1 MQPTPGLACTTFG
14 SVSTMFPRFDNLTT
28 AKIAQNARLLIEL
41 GYSDPESA
49 IQCLTR
55 LRQTSLGYHQAQVTP
70 AGRSVPVWFKTLQ
83 RILLEAPDPEA
94 VIRAADTFVT
104 NSVSRRDAFALFEE
118 TPRSLEVLARLAC
131 GSSFLTQTLLVDTEA
146 LRHLSTERRT
156 AEMKSRE
163 KFCEEARDFLGEQ
176 LSPEEQ
182 LVRLRRFQR
191 RQILRIGMCDA
202 FGLLDLK
209 FVTLQI
215 SLLADAMVQVCL
227 DIACRQ
233 VGVHEP
239 PFSVLA
245 LGKHGGEELNYSS
258 DIDLI
263 LIAAADLPT
272 AQRVARRMIDGLSD
286 NLSTGFLYRV
296 DMRLRPWGD
305 AGQLVITPSAYT
317 DYLRN
322 NAELWEKQA
331 LLKVRLIA
339 GDERPGKQFLAQAPG
354 LLFSSSKVE
363 VMNNVRSMKRKIEE
377 KLSRSGKLSSEVKLG
392 AGSIRDVEFLVQ
404 ALQLIHGKTEPR
416 LASANTLDALVR
428 LTEFNVIDVSDFRQL
443 REGYIFLRSIEHAL
457 QLMHNQQTHELPAN
471 HEHRYWLARRLDY
484 PSEVVLLERFNAHQH
499 AVRAIFD
506 RYFEV
511 RSDRLPDASPASDAM
526 PSIVAEAVDRDLR
539 RYLSRNQH
547 LLHHVKMDIEC
558 CDGRTSH
565 VQVTSLPESGDFRL
579 VTVVS
584 PDARGLLSMVCAVFF
599 SDELDICQGSTAVGP
614 LDNHIG
620 FRIPAGV
627 FAAFFV
633 VQTTGREPS
642 TSDGDQVVADKVE
655 RSLNELLQLS
665 RSEDQEAIRRN
676 LVDRFCDRLQQQSG
690 MTGPQADLSLEISDV
705 DAAGLTRLNITA
717 DESFG
722 FLFELSNAL
731 SLCGFR
737 ILRADLGTHDG
748 RIGDVLYLTES
759 DGSAINHE
767 SRVEELRT
775 AVTLIK
781 QFTHWLPSNSDPHQS
796 LHRFRGL
803 LQRILANENWR
814 VDVASLRQPKVL
826 RAVSRVLGVSRH
838 LWEDFL
844 RAHPDDLLP
853 ILTDPDRLTQTV
865 SEDDL
870 RRELKLQTEDT
881 QDPAETLNRFKDRNL
896 FRIDLRHVLG
906 HCGPFGNFSNE
917 ITGLADVVVKA
928 SCDMAWRELTL
939 THGVPRTESNE
950 QCQFT
955 IVGLGKFGGVEMG
968 FASDIEMFL
977 VFADECRSDG
987 RVPLSGVSF
996 FERLVNRITEL
1007 VEARHKGIFDIDLRM
1022 RPYGQAG
1029 SAAVSLASFRHYY
1042 ADDGD
1047 AWPFER
1053 QALVKL
1059 RCVGGDSEF
1068 AKSVVAASH
1077 AAIYSGGGFDF
1088 GAMRAMRERQ
1098 VRQLVHGGTVNAKLS
1113 DGGLV
1118 DCEYAV
1124 QALQLS
1130 FGQRFAA
1137 LRGPNTM
1144 SALTAACQAGQVTTS
1159 LFHRVQGAYV
1169 FLRQLIDCLRMG
1181 RGNALDLTVP
1191 AIDTAEF
1198 DQLARRLKVVH
1209 GTMLSAA
1216 ALESHF
1222 AVVREFSEVVEQTC
1236 GNA

>member
-1 MQPTPGLACTTFG
+1 
-14 SVSTMFPRFDNLTT
+14 MFPRFDNLTA

-49 IQCLTR
+49 IQCLVR
-55 LRQTSLGYHQAQVTP
+55 LRETSLACDLMHSTQI
-70 AGRSVPVWFKTLQ
+70 GRSVPVWFKTLK
-83 RILLEAPDPEA
+83 RILLEVPDPEA
-94 VIRAADTFVT
+94 VIRATDAFVT
-104 NSVSRRDAFALFEE
+104 NSALRKDAFSLFEE

-131 GSSFLTQTLLVDTEA
+131 GSSFLTQTLLADTEA
-146 LRHLSTERRT
+146 LRHLTTERRT

-163 KFCEEARDFLGEQ
+163 KFCEEAWDFLVEDATPEDQ
-176 LSPEEQ
+176 L
-182 LVRLRRFQR
+182 LRLRRFQR

-227 DIACRQ
+227 DIACQ
-233 VGVHEP
+233 QTGVHEP

-263 LIAAADLPT
+263 LIAEADSQT

-305 AGQLVITPSAYT
+305 AGPLVSTPSAYAT
-317 DYLRN
+317 YLRN
-322 NAELWEKQA
+322 DAELWEKQA

-339 GDERPGKQFLAQAPG
+339 GMEKPGMQFLAESPG
-354 LLFSSSKVE
+354 LLFSASEAE
-363 VMNNVRSMKRKIEE
+363 VMSNVRSMKCRIED
-377 KLSRSGKLSSEVKLG
+377 KLRRSGKLSSEVKLG

-404 ALQLIHGKTEPR
+404 ALQLIHGKAEPR

-428 LTEFNVIDVSDFRQL
+428 LTEFNVLDVSDFRQL
-443 REGYIFLRSIEHAL
+443 REGYVFLRNIEHAL
-457 QLMHNQQTHELPAN
+457 QLMHNQQTHEMPTDQAQR
-471 HEHRYWLARRLDY
+471 HWLARRLDY
-484 PSEVVLLERFNAHQH
+484 PTESVLLERFDAHRH

-511 RSDRLPDASPASDAM
+511 RTERLPHISAATETQLSTD
-526 PSIVAEAVDRDLR
+526 VEAADRDLR
-539 RYLSRNQH
+539 RYLSQNQH
-547 LLHHVKMDIEC
+547 LLDHMKMDIEGC
-558 CDGRTSH
+558 NGSASH
-565 VQVTSLPESGDFRL
+565 VQVTSLPESRDLKL

-584 PDARGLLSMVCAVFF
+584 PDVQGLLSMVCAVFF
-599 SDELDICQGSTAVGP
+599 SDELDICQGSTVVGP
-614 LDNHIG
+614 LDDHIG
-620 FRIPAGV
+620 FRVPADV

-633 VQTTGREPS
+633 VRKTADDS
-642 TSDGDQVVADKVE
+642 SASDSDPVVAEEVE
-655 RSLNELLQLS
+655 RSLNELLELS
-665 RSEDQEAIRRN
+665 RSGDQETIHRN
-676 LVDRFCDRLQQQSG
+676 LVDRFCGRLQQQSG
-690 MTGPQADLSLEISDV
+690 MTAPQAELSLEISEV
-705 DAAGLTRLNITA
+705 DNTGLTRLDITA

-748 RIGDVLYLTES
+748 RIRDVLHITES
-759 DGSAINHE
+759 DGAVIDHE

-803 LQRILANENWR
+803 LQRILATENWR

-865 SEDDL
+865 SENDL
-870 RRELKLQTEDT
+870 RHELALQMEDT
-881 QDPAETLNRFKDRNL
+881 QDQAGTLNRFKDRNL

-906 HCGPFGNFSNE
+906 HCGPFGHFSNE
-917 ITGLADVVVKA
+917 ITGLADVVVEAACK
-928 SCDMAWRELTL
+928 MAWRELTL
-939 THGVPRTESNE
+939 THGIPRSESNE
-950 QCQFT
+950 PCHFT
-955 IVGLGKFGGVEMG
+955 IAGLGKFGGVEMG

-977 VFADECRSDG
+977 VFSDECRSDG
-987 RVPLSGVSF
+987 AVPLSGVSF
-996 FERLVNRITEL
+996 FERLVKRVTEL
-1007 VEARHKGIFDIDLRM
+1007 VEARHKGIFEIDLRM

-1029 SAAVSLASFRHYY
+1029 SAALSLASFRIYY

-1068 AKSVVAASH
+1068 AKSVVMASH
-1077 AAIYSGGGFDF
+1077 AVIYSGAGFDF
-1088 GAMRAMRERQ
+1088 AAMRAMRERQ

-1118 DCEYAV
+1118 DLEYAV

-1130 FGQRFAA
+1130 FGQRDAT
-1137 LRGPNTM
+1137 LRESNTM
-1144 SALTAACQAGQVTTS
+1144 SALTAACDASLVTTS
-1159 LFHRVQGAYV
+1159 VLRRVQEAYV
-1169 FLRQLIDCLRMG
+1169 FLRQLIDCLRMA

-1191 AIDTAEF
+1191 APDTAEF
-1198 DQLARRLKVVH
+1198 RQLARRLKVVH
-1209 GTMLSAA
+1209 QTALSNVV
-1216 ALESHF
+1216 LESHF
-1222 AVVREFSEVVEQTC
+1222 SVVREFSQVVEQKC
-1236 GNA
+1236 SND

>member
-1 MQPTPGLACTTFG
+1 
-14 SVSTMFPRFDNLTT
+14 MFPRFDNLT
-28 AKIAQNARLLIEL
+28 AEKIGQNARLLTEL
-41 GYSDPESA
+41 GYSEPDSA
-49 IQCLTR
+49 IQCLMR
-55 LRQTSLGYHQAQVTP
+55 LHDASFACRPAQSTQTD
-70 AGRSVPVWFKTLQ
+70 RSVPVWYKTLK

-94 VIRAADTFVT
+94 VIRAAGTFVA
-104 NSVSRRDAFALFEE
+104 NSGLPEDAFALFEE

-131 GSSFLTQTLLVDTEA
+131 GSSFLTQTLLADTEA

-163 KFCEEARDFLGEQ
+163 KFCDEAREFLVDAAF
-176 LSPEEQ
+176 PTEQ

-263 LIAAADLPT
+263 LIAEADSPA
-272 AQRVARRMIDGLSD
+272 AQRVARQMIDGLSG
-286 NLSTGFLYRV
+286 NLRTGFLYRV

-305 AGQLVITPSAYT
+305 AGPLVSTPSAYA

-322 NAELWEKQA
+322 SAELWEKQA

-339 GDERPGKQFLAQAPG
+339 GDERPGMRFLADAPE
-354 LLFSSSKVE
+354 LLFSASEAE
-363 VMNNVRSMKRKIEE
+363 VLSNVRNMKSRIED
-377 KLSRSGKLSSEVKLG
+377 KLRRAGKLSSEVKLG

-404 ALQLIHGKTEPR
+404 ALQLIHCQTEPR
-416 LASANTLDALVR
+416 LSSANTLDALVR
-428 LTEFNVIDVSDFRQL
+428 LTEFNIIDVSDFRQL
-443 REGYIFLRSIEHAL
+443 REGYIFLRNIEHAL
-457 QLMHNQQTHELPAN
+457 QLMHNQQTHELPADPA
-471 HEHRYWLARRLDY
+471 HRHWLARRLDY
-484 PSEVVLLERFNAHQH
+484 PSETVLLERFNAHRQ

-506 RYFEV
+506 WYFEERPERPPGTV
-511 RSDRLPDASPASDAM
+511 AATDAARSMVS
-526 PSIVAEAVDRDLR
+526 ETVDRDLR
-539 RYLSRNQH
+539 GYLSRNQS
-547 LLHHVKMDIEC
+547 LLNHVKMDIDC
-558 CDGRTSH
+558 CNGRTSH
-565 VQVTSLPESGDFRL
+565 VHVTSLPESSDFKL

-584 PDARGLLSMVCAVFF
+584 PDAQGLLSMVCAVFF
-599 SDELDICQGSTAVGP
+599 SEELDICQGSTAVGP
-614 LDNHIG
+614 LDDHIG
-620 FRIPAGV
+620 FGIPADV

-633 VQTTGREPS
+633 VQTTSPGPS
-642 TSDGDQVVADKVE
+642 ASHSDQVVEGRVE
-655 RSLNELLQLS
+655 ESLNELLELS
-665 RSEDQEAIRRN
+665 RSGDQEAMRRN
-676 LVDRFCDRLQQQSG
+676 LVDRFCDRLQQPSG
-690 MTGPQADLSLEISDV
+690 ISAPQADLSLEISDV
-705 DAAGLTRLNITA
+705 DTRGLTRLNITA

-731 SLCGFR
+731 SLCGFW
-737 ILRADLGTHDG
+737 IVRADLGTHDG
-748 RIGDVLYLTES
+748 RIRDVLYITES
-759 DGSAINHE
+759 DGSVIDHE

-803 LQRILANENWR
+803 LHRILANENWR

-826 RAVSRVLGVSRH
+826 RAVSRVLGISRH

-853 ILTDPDRLTQTV
+853 ILTDPDQLTQAV
-865 SEDDL
+865 SEGDL
-870 RRELKLQTEDT
+870 RRELRLQMEDL
-881 QDPAETLNRFKDRNL
+881 QEPAETLNRFKDRNL

-906 HCGPFGNFSNE
+906 HCGAFGNFSRE
-917 ITGLADVVVKA
+917 ITELADVVVKA
-928 SCDMAWRELTL
+928 SCDMAWRELTQI
-939 THGVPRTESNE
+939 HGIPRTDLNE
-950 QCQFT
+950 PCQFT
-955 IVGLGKFGGVEMG
+955 IAGLGKFGGIEMG

-987 RVPLSGVSF
+987 AVPLSGVSF
-996 FERLVNRITEL
+996 FERLVKRVTEL
-1007 VEARHKGIFDIDLRM
+1007 VDARHKGIFEIDLRM
-1022 RPYGQAG
+1022 RPFGQAG
-1029 SAAVSLASFRHYY
+1029 SAAVSLAAFRSYY
-1042 ADDGD
+1042 ARDGH

-1059 RCVGGDSEF
+1059 RCVGGDSKF
-1068 AKSVVAASH
+1068 AESLITATH
-1077 AAIYSGGGFDF
+1077 EAIYTGAGFDF

-1098 VRQLVHGGTVNAKLS
+1098 VRQLVHGGTFNAKLS

-1130 FGQRFAA
+1130 FGQAHAA
-1137 LRGPNTM
+1137 LRGANTM
-1144 SALTAACQAGQVTTS
+1144 TALAAASRTGLVSTS
-1159 LFHRVQGAYV
+1159 LLHQIQQTYI
-1169 FLRQLIDCLRMG
+1169 FLRQLIDCLRMV

-1191 AIDTAEF
+1191 AVDTSDF
-1198 DQLARRLKVVH
+1198 HQLARRLEVVH
-1209 GTMLSAA
+1209 GTVLSAA

-1222 AVVREFSEVVEQTC
+1222 AAVREFSRVVEQKCT
-1236 GNA
+1236 GP

>member
-1 MQPTPGLACTTFG
+1 
-14 SVSTMFPRFDNLTT
+14 MFPRFDNLTA
-28 AKIAQNARLLIEL
+28 AKIAQNARLLKEL
-41 GYSDPESA
+41 GYSDPDSA
-49 IQCLTR
+49 SQCLAR
-55 LRQTSLGYHQAQVTP
+55 LRETSLFHHQAQPTP
-70 AGRSVPVWFKTLQ
+70 TIRSVPLWFRTLN

-104 NSVSRRDAFALFEE
+104 NSASQREAFALFEA

-131 GSSFLTQTLLVDTEA
+131 GSSFLTQTLLSDTEA
-146 LRHLSTERRT
+146 LRQLSTERRT

-163 KFCEEARDFLGEQ
+163 EFREQAQAFL
-176 LSPEEQ
+176 SAAAKPEEQ
-182 LVRLRRFQR
+182 LTWLRRFQR

-233 VGVHEP
+233 VGVHDP

-263 LIAAADLPT
+263 LIAEADSPT

-305 AGQLVITPSAYT
+305 AGPLVSTPSAYA
-317 DYLRN
+317 DYLQN
-322 NAELWEKQA
+322 HAELWEKQA

-339 GDERPGKQFLAQAPG
+339 GDEGPGKQILAETPG
-354 LLFSSSKVE
+354 LLFSASESE
-363 VMNNVRSMKRKIEE
+363 VMSNVRSMKSRIEE
-377 KLSRSGKLSSEVKLG
+377 KLRRSGKLTSEVKLG
-392 AGSIRDVEFLVQ
+392 SGSIRDVEFLVQ
-404 ALQLIHGKTEPR
+404 ALQLIHGKSEPR

-443 REGYIFLRSIEHAL
+443 REGYIFLRNIEHSL
-457 QLMHNQQTHELPAN
+457 QLMHNLQTHELPVDEAKK
-471 HEHRYWLARRLDY
+471 YWLARRLDY
-484 PSEVVLLERFNAHQH
+484 PNESELLERFDAHRH

-506 RYFEV
+506 RYFEI
-511 RSDRLPDASPASDAM
+511 RPPRLHSLPAACDPVPETDAETADH
-526 PSIVAEAVDRDLR
+526 DLR
-539 RYLSRNQH
+539 YYLSRNEH
-547 LLHHVKMDIEC
+547 LLTDVEFEIKR
-558 CDGRTSH
+558 CDGKACH
-565 VQVTSLPESGDFRL
+565 VQVASLAESGDLKL

-584 PDARGLLSMVCAVFF
+584 PDVQALLSMICAVFF
-599 SDELDICQGSTAVGP
+599 SDGLDIRKGSTAVGP
-614 LDNHIG
+614 LGNHIG
-620 FRIPAGV
+620 FPLPADV

-633 VQTTGREPS
+633 VQATTADPS
-642 TSDGDQVVADKVE
+642 GAGSDHAMSRKLE
-655 RSLNELLQLS
+655 RSLNELLELS
-665 RSEDQEAIRRN
+665 RFGDQEAIRRI
-676 LVDRFCDRLQQQSG
+676 LVDRFCDQVQQQSG
-690 MTGPQADLSLEISDV
+690 KMAPQADQSLGISDV
-705 DAAGLTRLNITA
+705 DATGLTRLEIAA

-748 RIGDVLYLTES
+748 RIRDILHLTES
-759 DGSAINHE
+759 DGSVIDRK

-796 LHRFRGL
+796 LYRFRDL
-803 LQRILANENWR
+803 LQRILTHENWR
-814 VDVASLRQPKVL
+814 VEVASLRQPKVL

-853 ILTDPDRLTQTV
+853 MLTDSERLTQSV

-870 RRELKLQTEDT
+870 RHELRLQMKDT
-881 QDPAETLNRFKDRNL
+881 QDPAATLNQFKDRNL

-906 HCGPFGNFSNE
+906 HCGPFGSFSNE
-917 ITGLADVVVKA
+917 ITGLADVVVESA
-928 SCDMAWRELTL
+928 CDVAWQELTL
-939 THGVPRTESNE
+939 AHGVPRTESNE

-955 IVGLGKFGGVEMG
+955 IAGLGKFGGVEMG

-977 VFADECRSDG
+977 IFSDDCRSDG
-987 RVPLSGVSF
+987 QSPLSGVSF
-996 FERLVNRITEL
+996 FERLVNRVTEL
-1007 VEARHKGIFDIDLRM
+1007 VEARYKGIFEIDLRM

-1029 SAAVSLASFRHYY
+1029 AAAVSLASFQNYY
-1042 ADDGD
+1042 ACDGD

-1053 QALVKL
+1053 QAQVKL
-1059 RCVGGDSEF
+1059 RCVGGDLEF
-1068 AKSVVAASH
+1068 AKLVVDTSH
-1077 AAIYSGGGFDF
+1077 STIYSMASFDF
-1088 GAMRAMRERQ
+1088 PAMRAMRERQ
-1098 VRQLVHGGTVNAKLS
+1098 VRQLVRGGTVNAKLS

-1124 QALQLS
+1124 QALQLT
-1130 FGQRFAA
+1130 FGQQHET
-1137 LRGPNTM
+1137 LRVSNTM
-1144 SALTAACQAGQVTTS
+1144 AALTAAWQTGLVSETM
-1159 LFHRVQGAYV
+1159 FHRAQAAYV
-1169 FLRQLIDCLRMG
+1169 FLRQLIDCLRMV

-1191 AIDTAEF
+1191 SIDTAEF
-1198 DQLARRLKVVH
+1198 VQLARRLEVVH
-1209 GTMLSAA
+1209 DSSLSADT
-1216 ALESHF
+1216 LESHF
-1222 AVVREFSEVVEQTC
+1222 AVVREFSQYVQQEC
-1236 GNA
+1236 RKA

>member
-1 MQPTPGLACTTFG
+1 
-14 SVSTMFPRFDNLTT
+14 MFPRFDNLTA

-41 GYSDPESA
+41 GYSDPETA

-55 LRQTSLGYHQAQVTP
+55 LRETSLACHQTQSRL

-104 NSVSRRDAFALFEE
+104 NSVSSGDAFALFEE

-131 GSSFLTQTLLVDTEA
+131 GSSFLTQTLLVDTAA

-163 KFCEEARDFLGEQ
+163 KFCEEAREFLGEQ

-182 LVRLRRFQR
+182 LLRLRRFQR

-233 VGVHEP
+233 VGVREP

-263 LIAAADLPT
+263 LIAEADSQTGP
-272 AQRVARRMIDGLSD
+272 RVARRLIDGLSD

-305 AGQLVITPSAYT
+305 AGPLVSTPSAYA

-339 GDERPGKQFLAQAPG
+339 GDERPGRQFLAQTPG
-354 LLFSSSKVE
+354 LLFSASEAE
-363 VMNNVRSMKRKIEE
+363 VMNNVRSMKSRIED
-377 KLSRSGKLSSEVKLG
+377 KLRRSGKLSSEVKLG

-404 ALQLIHGKTEPR
+404 ALQLIHGRTEPR

-457 QLMHNQQTHELPAN
+457 QLMHNQQTHELPAG

-484 PSEVVLLERFNAHQH
+484 PSESVLLERFNAHRH

-511 RSDRLPDASPASDAM
+511 CPKRLSDAPAAADAV
-526 PSIVAEAVDRDLR
+526 PSTIAEAVDRDLR

-547 LLHHVKMDIEC
+547 LLNHVKLDIDGC
-558 CDGRTSH
+558 NGRTSH
-565 VQVTSLPESGDFRL
+565 VHVTSLPESSELKL

-584 PDARGLLSMVCAVFF
+584 PDAQGLLSMVCAVFF

-614 LDNHIG
+614 LDDHIG
-620 FRIPAGV
+620 FRIPADV

-633 VQTTGREPS
+633 VQRTMPE
-642 TSDGDQVVADKVE
+642 TSVSDSDQVVAGRVE
-655 RSLNELLQLS
+655 QSLNELLELL

-676 LVDRFCDRLQQQSG
+676 LVDRCCDRLQQQSG
-690 MTGPQADLSLEISDV
+690 TTAPQADLSLEISDV
-705 DAAGLTRLNITA
+705 DAAGQTQLNITA

-748 RIGDVLYLTES
+748 RIRDVLHITES

-814 VDVASLRQPKVL
+814 VDVASLSQPKVL

-853 ILTDPDRLTQTV
+853 ILTDPDRLTQIV

-870 RRELKLQTEDT
+870 RRELEQQTEGV
-881 QDPAETLNRFKDRNL
+881 QDPAEPLNRFKDRNL

-906 HCGPFGNFSNE
+906 HCGPFGSFSNE
-917 ITGLADVVVKA
+917 ITGLADVVVEA

-950 QCQFT
+950 PCQFT
-955 IVGLGKFGGVEMG
+955 IAGLGKFGGVEMG

-1007 VEARHKGIFDIDLRM
+1007 VEARHKGIFEIDLRM

-1029 SAAVSLASFRHYY
+1029 SAAVSLDSFQHYY
-1042 ADDGD
+1042 AENGD

-1077 AAIYSGGGFDF
+1077 AAIYSGAGFDF

-1130 FGQRFAA
+1130 FGQRYAT

-1144 SALTAACQAGQVTTS
+1144 SALTAACQSGLVTTS
-1159 LFHRVQGAYV
+1159 MFHRVQAAYV
-1169 FLRQLIDCLRMG
+1169 FLRQLIDCLRMA

-1191 AIDTAEF
+1191 ATDTAEF

-1209 GTMLSAA
+1209 ETVLSGAV
-1216 ALESHF
+1216 LESHF
-1222 AVVREFSEVVEQTC
+1222 AVVRDFSEEVEQTC
-1236 GNA
+1236 KNV

>member
-1 MQPTPGLACTTFG
+1 
-14 SVSTMFPRFDNLTT
+14 MFPRFDNLTA
-28 AKIAQNARLLIEL
+28 AKIAQNARLLKEL
-41 GYSDPESA
+41 GYSDPESTC
-49 IQCLTR
+49 QCLVR
-55 LRQTSLGYHQAQVTP
+55 LRGTSLACHQAQSTP
-70 AGRSVPVWFKTLQ
+70 TSRSVPLWFKTLN

-104 NSVSRRDAFALFEE
+104 NSASQRDAFALFEA

-131 GSSFLTQTLLVDTEA
+131 GSSFLTQTLLSDTEA
-146 LRHLSTERRT
+146 LRQLSTERRT

-163 KFCEEARDFLGEQ
+163 EFHEEARAFLTAA
-176 LSPEEQ
+176 SDPEEQ
-182 LVRLRRFQR
+182 LSWLRRFQR

-227 DIACRQ
+227 DIACQQ
-233 VGVHEP
+233 VGVRNP

-263 LIAAADLPT
+263 LIADADSPT

-305 AGQLVITPSAYT
+305 AGPLVSTPTAYA
-317 DYLRN
+317 DYLQN
-322 NAELWEKQA
+322 HAELWEKQA

-339 GDERPGKQFLAQAPG
+339 GDEGPGKQFLAETPG
-354 LLFSSSKVE
+354 LLFTASEAE
-363 VMNNVRSMKRKIEE
+363 VMSNVRSMKNRIEE
-377 KLSRSGKLSSEVKLG
+377 KLRRSGKLASEVKLG
-392 AGSIRDVEFLVQ
+392 SGSIRDVEFLVQ
-404 ALQLIHGKTEPR
+404 ALQLIHGKAEPR

-443 REGYIFLRSIEHAL
+443 REGYIFLRNIEHAL
-457 QLMHNQQTHELPAN
+457 QLMHNLQTHELPADKAK
-471 HEHRYWLARRLDY
+471 RYWLARRLDY
-484 PSEVVLLERFNAHQH
+484 PNESVLLERFDAHRH

-506 RYFEV
+506 RYFEI
-511 RSDRLPDASPASDAM
+511 RPQQPFSLPAACDSVAPTDAETA
-526 PSIVAEAVDRDLR
+526 DRDLR
-539 RYLSRNQH
+539 YYLSRNEH
-547 LLHHVKMDIEC
+547 LLTHVEFDIERC
-558 CDGRTSH
+558 NGKTCH
-565 VQVTSLPESGDFRL
+565 VQMASLPQSGDLKL

-584 PDARGLLSMVCAVFF
+584 PDAQGLLSMICAVFF
-599 SDELDICQGSTAVGP
+599 SDELDIRQGSTAVGP
-614 LDNHIG
+614 LENHIG
-620 FRIPAGV
+620 FRLPADV
-627 FAAFFV
+627 FAAFFIV
-633 VQTTGREPS
+633 HASGPS
-642 TSDGDQVVADKVE
+642 RAGTDQFMSHKVE
-655 RSLNELLQLS
+655 RSLNELLGLS
-665 RSEDQEAIRRN
+665 RSGDQEAIRRN
-676 LVDRFCDRLQQQSG
+676 LVDRFCDQLQQHSG
-690 MTGPQADLSLEISDV
+690 KTTPQADQSLEISDV
-705 DAAGLTRLNITA
+705 DATGLTRLEITA

-748 RIGDVLYLTES
+748 RIRDVLHLTES
-759 DGSAINHE
+759 DGSVIDQE

-796 LHRFRGL
+796 LHRFRDL
-803 LQRILANENWR
+803 LQRILTHENWR
-814 VDVASLRQPKVL
+814 AKVASLRQPKVL

-853 ILTDPDRLTQTV
+853 MLTDSERLTESV

-870 RRELKLQTEDT
+870 RHELRQQMKDT
-881 QDPAETLNRFKDRNL
+881 QNPGGTLNQFKDRNL

-906 HCGPFGNFSNE
+906 HCGPFGSFSNE
-917 ITGLADVVVKA
+917 ITGLADVVVESA
-928 SCDMAWRELTL
+928 CDVAWQELTL
-939 THGVPRTESNE
+939 AHGVPRTESNE
-950 QCQFT
+950 PCQFT
-955 IVGLGKFGGVEMG
+955 IAGLGKFGGVEMG

-977 VFADECRSDG
+977 IFSDDCRSDG
-987 RVPLSGVSF
+987 LSPLSGVSF

-1007 VEARHKGIFDIDLRM
+1007 VEARHKGIFEIDLRM

-1029 SAAVSLASFRHYY
+1029 SAAVSLASFQNYY
-1042 ADDGD
+1042 ARDGD

-1059 RCVGGDSEF
+1059 RCVGGDPEF

-1077 AAIYSGGGFDF
+1077 AAIYSMAAFNF
-1088 GAMRAMRERQ
+1088 PAMRAMRERQ

-1130 FGQRFAA
+1130 FGGQHAA
-1137 LRGPNTM
+1137 LRVSNTM
-1144 SALTAACQAGQVTTS
+1144 AALATVWQAGLVS
-1159 LFHRVQGAYV
+1159 ESMFHQAQAAYV
-1169 FLRQLIDCLRMG
+1169 FLRQLIDCLRMV

-1191 AIDTAEF
+1191 ATDTADF
-1198 DQLARRLKVVH
+1198 VQLSRRLEVVH
-1209 GTMLSAA
+1209 DSSLSADT
-1216 ALESHF
+1216 LESHF
-1222 AVVREFSEVVEQTC
+1222 AMVREFSQCVEQQC
-1236 GNA
+1236 RKA